1 MRKIEQARY
10 YGYNDT
16 ERNQPKNVTM
26 MDFVSGAVFKNKY
39 PIVQLGIQTMSGVK
53 FYINNSIEPI
63 IVGSSGVYDI
73 ELDGIAEINQ
83 LSFDAES
90 MNRIRSES
98 GAYLIVDYIYE
109 S

>member
-10 YGYNDT
+10 YSYNDT
-16 ERNQPKNVTM
+16 ERNQPKDVTM
-26 MDFVSGAVFKNKY
+26 MNFVSGAVFKNKY
-39 PIVQLGIQTMSGVK
+39 PIIQLGIQTMPGVK
-53 FYINNSIEPI
+53 FYINNSVEPI
-63 IVGSSGVYDI
+63 IIGSSGVYDI

-90 MNRIRSES
+90 MNTIRNNP
-98 GAYLIVDYIYE
+98 GNYLIVDYIYE